1 MKKYHSYP
9 YLLIKYHSCPY
20 GQQGTKQLEDAKIGL
35 VIILN
40 NQEVLDN
47 VTGDANWS
55 KKIIIQQGGRGIWKQ
70 WLMTSNWQ
78 YISCDL

>member
-47 VTGDANWS
+47 VTGDAN
-55 KKIIIQQGGRGIWKQ
+55 
-70 WLMTSNWQ
+70 
-78 YISCDL
+78 